1 MAKNSNQGK
10 TQKPQSNQKI
20 TINES
25 VKGSGNAGGS
35 NRSRTGNAGEGT
47 NNTGPRKK

>member
-1 MAKNSNQGK
+1 MTKKSNQGK
-10 TQKPQSNQKI
+10 SERPQTNQKT

-25 VKGSGNAGGS
+25 VRGSGNAGGS

-47 NNTGPRKK
+47 NSTGPRKK